1 MPGKLYHT
9 RMVDSF
15 HLIEHALRLFVIYH
29 GGPQKFFEAILG
41 QEYLKTGI
49 SNGIINTAYS
59 NNTQLD

>member
-1 MPGKLYHT
+1 MPRKFYHT
-9 RMVDSF
+9 VDSF

-41 QEYLKTGI
+41 SEYLKTGI
-49 SNGIINTAYS
+49 FNGNINTAYS